1 MGLHAQIVENM
12 RIYTD
17 KDCYV
22 AGEDLWIK
30 VCVTDSLSRG
40 SVLSKVAYVEISD
53 TKLVYAQG
61 KIDLQNGNGW
71 GRIRL
76 PQVMHT
82 GAYQL
87 TAYTR
92 YMRNY
97 PMACFPKKYIALLN
111 TVQTTEED
119 NVELFTDS
127 ITVSQASGNQ
137 LSGADLWTDK
147 SVYGNRSKVALT
159 LPNLPADVKE
169 LTLSVVRKDY
179 VLKGFP
185 ISADGQKNYTSVPER
200 SFAAE
205 CEGHIV
211 TGRLMGA
218 PADNVNARLACVGKD
233 IRVFDGQPKADAI
246 YAFIRPE

>member
-1 MGLHAQIVENM
+1 M

-87 TAYTR
+87 TAIYAL
-92 YMRNY
+92 YEELSY
-97 PMACFPKKYIALLN
+97 GLFPK
-111 TVQTTEED
+111 E
-119 NVELFTDS
+119 
-127 ITVSQASGNQ
+127 
-137 LSGADLWTDK
+137 
-147 SVYGNRSKVALT
+147 VYS
-159 LPNLPADVKE
+159 
-169 LTLSVVRKDY
+169 
-179 VLKGFP
+179 
-185 ISADGQKNYTSVPER
+185 
-200 SFAAE
+200 
-205 CEGHIV
+205 
-211 TGRLMGA
+211 
-218 PADNVNARLACVGKD
+218 LA
-233 IRVFDGQPKADAI
+233 
-246 YAFIRPE
+246 

>member
-1 MGLHAQIVENM
+1 MKRVIFCIIGWVLVLGLHAQIVENM

-82 GAYQL
+82 
-87 TAYTR
+87 
-92 YMRNY
+92 
-97 PMACFPKKYIALLN
+97 
-111 TVQTTEED
+111 
-119 NVELFTDS
+119 
-127 ITVSQASGNQ
+127 
-137 LSGADLWTDK
+137 LSL
-147 SVYGNRSKVALT
+147 
-159 LPNLPADVKE
+159 
-169 LTLSVVRKDY
+169 
-179 VLKGFP
+179 
-185 ISADGQKNYTSVPER
+185 I
-200 SFAAE
+200 
-205 CEGHIV
+205 HI
-211 TGRLMGA
+211 
-218 PADNVNARLACVGKD
+218 
-233 IRVFDGQPKADAI
+233 
-246 YAFIRPE
+246 

>member
-1 MGLHAQIVENM
+1 MKRVIFCIIGWVLVLGLHAQIVENM

-97 PMACFPKKYIALLN
+97 PMACFPKKYIACLI
-111 TVQTTEED
+111 
-119 NVELFTDS
+119 LFRQQRRIMWNFLRIPLPFHKLPAISFPERT
-127 ITVSQASGNQ
+127 
-137 LSGADLWTDK
+137 
-147 SVYGNRSKVALT
+147 YGQINRSMGT
-159 LPNLPADVKE
+159 GVK
-169 LTLSVVRKDY
+169 
-179 VLKGFP
+179 
-185 ISADGQKNYTSVPER
+185 
-200 SFAAE
+200 
-205 CEGHIV
+205 
-211 TGRLMGA
+211 
-218 PADNVNARLACVGKD
+218 
-233 IRVFDGQPKADAI
+233 
-246 YAFIRPE
+246 